1 MKNVLVALKMEQRHR
16 EKLLAAGEG
25 CEFIF
30 TTQSEATDEQV
41 QWADVIIGNVPADRI
56 KASKRLALLQLDSAG
71 TDAYV
76 KPGVLDGNTVLANST
91 GAYGKAVSEHA
102 FAMTLMLQK
111 KLHLYRDYQH
121 LSQWKDAGM
130 VCSLSA
136 CTVAVVGLGDIGLH
150 YARLVHAMGAHVIG
164 VKRRIGECPEG
175 VDELCSNEDM
185 DKALARADVVASFL
199 PGTGGTYHTY
209 NLERFSAMKP
219 TAVFINCGRGSSV
232 DSEALYEA
240 LKSGKIAAA
249 GIDVA
254 EVEPL
259 PADSR
264 LWGLENI
271 IITPHIS
278 GNFHLPDILE
288 HVVDFACANLRA
300 YLEGREY
307 INVVDMK
314 TGCKK

>member
-1 MKNVLVALKMEQRHR
+1 MKNVLVALKMEQCHKDRLR
-16 EKLLAAGEG
+16 AAGAG
-25 CEFIF
+25 CEFVF
-30 TTQSEATDEQV
+30 TTHDEATDEQI
-41 QWADVIIGNVPADRI
+41 QRADVIIGNVPADKI
-56 KASKRLALLQLDSAG
+56 KASQRLALLQLFSAG
-71 TDAYV
+71 TDDYI
-76 KPGVLDGNTVLANST
+76 KPGVLSGDTVLANAT

-111 KLHLYRDYQH
+111 KLHLYRDNQR
-121 LSQWKDAGM
+121 LLQWRDAGN
-130 VCSLSA
+130 VTSLSA

-164 VKRRIGECPEG
+164 VKRRIGDCPEG
-175 VDELCSNEDM
+175 VDELCSSDNM
-185 DKALARADVVASFL
+185 DRALARADVVASFL

-209 NLERFSAMKP
+209 DSARFSVMKP
-219 TAVFINCGRGSSV
+219 NTIFVNCGRGSSV
-232 DSEALYEA
+232 DSDALYDA

-259 PADSR
+259 PADSG

-288 HVVDFACANLRA
+288 HVVDFACTNLRA
-300 YLEGREY
+300 YLNGGEY
-307 INVVDMK
+307 INIVDMK